1 MDKKIIAENIR
12 TLRKAFSE
20 TQLFLAEKVCHVD
33 RTLINKWESG
43 ARTPDPEC
51 IKTIATHYGVD
62 ADIFVSK
69 YIRAEMDWNSGR
81 ITVTVEGQ
89 GEDEAENAFVN
100 SIDMTPYLIE
110 GFSEGKKTV
119 QRVLIIPRIGI
130 GREKVY
136 EVYKRAYLHLLH
148 LTTNMQKIL
157 CFHSIHIH
165 VFSKSLNDF
174 SASLILDTVVEYS
187 PLLAQCLIVIS
198 RRIIGQL

>member
-136 EVYKRAYLHLLH
+136 EVYKRAYL
-148 LTTNMQKIL
+148 
-157 CFHSIHIH
+157 
-165 VFSKSLNDF
+165 
-174 SASLILDTVVEYS
+174 LDEEIDMNLSDDRMTQVVEDYWY
-187 PLLAQCLIVIS
+187 A
-198 RRIIGQL
+198 

>member
-100 SIDMTPYLIE
+100 SIDMTPYLTT
-110 GFSEGKKTV
+110 KWK
-119 QRVLIIPRIGI
+119 PN
-130 GREKVY
+130 REKHFAV
-136 EVYKRAYLHLLH
+136 LP
-148 LTTNMQKIL
+148 I
-157 CFHSIHIH
+157 
-165 VFSKSLNDF
+165 D
-174 SASLILDTVVEYS
+174 
-187 PLLAQCLIVIS
+187 
-198 RRIIGQL
+198 